1 MCDTSILKD
10 EFGDRALTKTLWLL
24 YADISL
30 PKLV

>member
-1 MCDTSILKD
+1 MSLAPCID
-10 EFGDRALTKTLWLL
+10 KTLWLM